1 MIKYFYADSLKA
13 YFECIRE
20 IEEVVIGRK
29 NVSGNYFSVEKPPIL
44 WYRAIPC
51 YTFAYAKFISWKRE
65 WEGDRKIFHLHMRK
79 R

>member
-44 WYRAIPC
+44 WVLLNNLV
-51 YTFAYAKFISWKRE
+51 TKRRE
-65 WEGDRKIFHLHMRK
+65 AL
-79 R
+79 